1 MTINDI
7 AKEYNL
13 SKEPNVDFWLHKQ
26 SGQWILTHN
35 AIEKIAASEQIK
47 LIEWEVLNSELDF
60 CRFKITMQM
69 RDKLVTTIGEADKS
83 NCMSKYYGAMAEKRG
98 IDRCVLKLINA
109 YQYGISSEVEADDFK
124 KPDTHLSYLSS
135 AIQHT
140 QENMVYQKTEN
151 QKEKFDK
158 LLSHTC
164 FDGKK
169 KDIKEFWLQ
178 ANSLSATESVLTKM
192 NQKIKEYKKENNKE
206 SL

>member
-13 SKEPNVDFWLHKQ
+13 SKEANVDFWHHKQ

-35 AIEKIAASEQIK
+35 AIEKIATSEKIN
-47 LIEWEVLNSELDF
+47 LIEWEVLNSTEDL
-60 CRFKITMQM
+60 CRFKMTMQM
-69 RDKLVTTIGEADKS
+69 RDKQVTSIGEADRKYCKS
-83 NCMSKYYGAMAEKRG
+83 QYIGCIAEKRG

-124 KPDTHLSYLSS
+124 NPKSK
-135 AIQHT
+135 AIVI
-140 QENMVYQKTEN
+140 EAYEKTEN
-151 QKEKFDK
+151 QKEKFEN

-169 KDIKEFWLQ
+169 KEIKDFWLQ
-178 ANSLSATESVLTKM
+178 ADSLSKTESVLTKM
-192 NQKIKEYKKENNKE
+192 SQKIQEYKKENNKE

>member
-124 KPDTHLSYLSS
+124 KPDI
-135 AIQHT
+135 APA
-140 QENMVYQKTEN
+140 YQKTEN

-169 KDIKEFWLQ
+169 KEIKDFWLK
-178 ANSLSATESVLTKM
+178 ADSLSATESFLTKM
-192 NQKIKEYKKENNKE
+192 NQKITEYNRENNRE